1 MHKKLP
7 HISLENYFQF
17 ITFRTYESFDLYATK
32 IATLDIDRKK
42 KEYLLDAYL
51 DNSKVGAYFFDEN
64 IELMKEI
71 IYEKNNILYEIEI
84 FVIMPNHIHLLL
96 KQIADLKEI
105 LKYIKGKS
113 AIEFNKKFNRKGKF
127 WHNNYYDRVIRNE
140 KHFLLVYEYIKNNP
154 IKANLVDA
162 KRVFPIYE

>member
-7 HISLENYFQF
+7 HISLENYYQF

-32 IATLDIDRKK
+32 ISTLDIEKRK
-42 KEYLLDAYL
+42 KEYLLNKYL
-51 DNSKVGAYFFDEN
+51 DNSKIGAYFFDEY
-64 IELMKEI
+64 IQLMRDI
-71 IYEKNNILYEIEI
+71 IFEKNNILYEIEI

-105 LKYIKGKS
+105 IKYIKGKS
-113 AIEFNKKFNRKGKF
+113 AIEFNKIFNRKGKF

-140 KHFLLVYEYIKNNP
+140 KHFLIVYEYIKNNP
-154 IKANLVDA
+154 IKANLNDTQ
-162 KRVFPIYE
+162 RVFTK